1 MLTKIV
7 YFFGTLIELWAINWQ
22 GKSIISTEIKSFHVS
37 SYRRKKKL
45 NFFMCLNTFMKLHT
59 IPRICIQYCLNS
71 FYRKCSVNYSH
82 ALFYN
87 VECKLKYLQILLFN
101 ANLPVKRLV
110 LCYFQLEWILVAK
123 THYKNSSTF
132 DKLSFA
138 FSNDTAKNHFFC
150 CWNFQTKLVT
160 FFFFSSSKHKIKLNT
175 KYHQTNWVDERN
187 WSFKLVRS
195 NECVDRFAEIHF
207 TASKSLNHLWMK
219 KKKKIQC
226 YC

>member
-1 MLTKIV
+1 
-7 YFFGTLIELWAINWQ
+7 
-22 GKSIISTEIKSFHVS
+22 
-37 SYRRKKKL
+37 
-45 NFFMCLNTFMKLHT
+45 MCLNTFMKLHT

-110 LCYFQLEWILVAK
+110 LCYFHLEWILVAK

-160 FFFFSSSKHKIKLNT
+160 FFFFPLQNTKSNWTRNIIKLIEWMKETGHSNWYGLMNVSIDLLRST
-175 KYHQTNWVDERN
+175 LLHQN
-187 WSFKLVRS
+187 
-195 NECVDRFAEIHF
+195 
-207 TASKSLNHLWMK
+207 LWITCEWK
-219 KKKKIQC
+219 KKKKNSMLLLKRQLCSQWNHIDVHLNRKTCNAKRTFSNCMVKRHPQHFRC
-226 YC
+226 GFE